1 MVSFRHFVVT
11 VKIMTA
17 IVAIENMSLDKEI
30 TVGDEVLKA
39 YGTNT
44 YIEVGENIKV
54 KDLLYGLILRSG
66 NDAALTL
73 AKNIE
78 NKKGNFIDLMNEK
91 AKEIG
96 MENTSFANP
105 HGLDEETRNY
115 STAYD
120 MALLSKY
127 AYRNKIYKTISK
139 TKKYSLKTD
148 KKSYVWY
155 NRNKLLSTYPYCTGG
170 KNGYTP
176 SAGKTLVTTAN
187 KDNLNLTVVTIN
199 DPNIYDS
206 HKSLYEYYFSKYKKY
221 LIIDKDNF
229 KFDESL
235 IDKNLFIKESFEYP
249 LLEEEKDKIQTKLEI
264 SNMNSE
270 KIGQIVIYLDGD
282 PIGKVNV
289 YAKKKQSTKKQP
301 PFFSKIRSWIV

>member
-1 MVSFRHFVVT
+1 
-11 VKIMTA
+11 MTA

-139 TKKYSLKTD
+139 TKK
-148 KKSYVWY
+148 
-155 NRNKLLSTYPYCTGG
+155 
-170 KNGYTP
+170 
-176 SAGKTLVTTAN
+176 
-187 KDNLNLTVVTIN
+187 
-199 DPNIYDS
+199 
-206 HKSLYEYYFSKYKKY
+206 
-221 LIIDKDNF
+221 
-229 KFDESL
+229 
-235 IDKNLFIKESFEYP
+235 
-249 LLEEEKDKIQTKLEI
+249 
-264 SNMNSE
+264 
-270 KIGQIVIYLDGD
+270 
-282 PIGKVNV
+282 
-289 YAKKKQSTKKQP
+289 
-301 PFFSKIRSWIV
+301 